1 MIEVPRLRPPLS
13 IILVEDDDADAKAVR
28 RAFGKVRIAN
38 PIIRLRD
45 GVEAL
50 AFLRNETETPPPP
63 SYVLMVD
70 LNMPRMGGIEFLRT
84 LRADPRLAPA
94 VVFIMSTSNTDND
107 RRAAY
112 DQNIAGYILKSNA
125 GADFMQLVST
135 IEAFWR
141 VVELPVLPTPQGA
154 AR

>member
-1 MIEVPRLRPPLS
+1 MSVITNLRPPLS

-28 RAFGKVRIAN
+28 RAFAKVRIAN

-50 AFLRNETETPPPP
+50 AYLRGETGVPPA

-70 LNMPRMGGIEFLRT
+70 LNMPRMGGIEFLRN
-84 LRADPRLAPA
+84 LREDPVLAPSVA
-94 VVFIMSTSNTDND
+94 FVMTTSNTDRD
-107 RRAAY
+107 RSDAY
-112 DQNIAGYILKSNA
+112 ENNVAGYILKRNA

-135 IEAFWR
+135 IESFWR
-141 VVELPVLPTPQGA
+141 IVELPTIAKPVGA
-154 AR
+154 